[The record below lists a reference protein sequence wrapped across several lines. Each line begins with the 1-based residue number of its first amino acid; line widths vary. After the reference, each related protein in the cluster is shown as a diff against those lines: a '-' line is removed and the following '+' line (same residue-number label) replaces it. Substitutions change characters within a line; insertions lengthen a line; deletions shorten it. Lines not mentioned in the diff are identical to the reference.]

1 MKLDNVAKILQEKN
15 NIEILTHHYPDG
27 DTLGSAYGLCK
38 ALQDIGKNARVILS
52 GKAATKFDYL
62 KNGVRKIP
70 LLRILLCLLM

>member
-38 ALQDIGKNARVILS
+38 AFTRYRQKC
-52 GKAATKFDYL
+52 
-62 KNGVRKIP
+62 NG
-70 LLRILLCLLM
+70 

>member
-38 ALQDIGKNARVILS
+38 ALQDIGKNV
-52 GKAATKFDYL
+52 KAGND
-62 KNGVRKIP
+62 G
-70 LLRILLCLLM
+70 